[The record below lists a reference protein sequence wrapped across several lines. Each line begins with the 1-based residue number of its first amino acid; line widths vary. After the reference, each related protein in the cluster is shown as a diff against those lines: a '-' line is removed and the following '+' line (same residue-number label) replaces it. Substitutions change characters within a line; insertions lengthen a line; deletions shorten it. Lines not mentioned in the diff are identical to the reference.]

1 MTEKDKDIEQHD
13 CNDPNCKCEEDG
25 PCTCG
30 SEEIEIIE
38 LEDENGGNEEFA
50 ILDEIDF
57 EGRHFVVMAPL
68 FEVKALKESVE
79 ESDEIDLSIE
89 IYEVDGDYYTI
100 LEDDNLA
107 KRLMQRLE
115 EQSHE
120 EGHDA

>member
-1 MTEKDKDIEQHD
+1 MSDTNKDQRQQD
-13 CNDPNCKCEEDG
+13 CNDPECKCDEDG
-25 PCTCG
+25 VCVC
-30 SEEIEIIE
+30 EDDEIEIVE
-38 LEDENGGNEEFA
+38 LEDEAGGNEEFA

-57 EGRHFVVMAPL
+57 EERHFVVMAPL

-89 IYEVDGDYYTI
+89 IYEVEGDYYTI
-100 LEDDNLA
+100 LDDDNLA

-120 EGHDA
+120 GKK

>member
-1 MTEKDKDIEQHD
+1 MTDKDKNKKQHD
-13 CNDPNCKCEEDG
+13 CDCDEDG
-25 PCTCG
+25 VCACG
-30 SEEIEIIE
+30 DDEIEIVE
-38 LEDENGGNEEFA
+38 LEDEAGGNEEFA

-89 IYEVDGDYYTI
+89 IYEVEDDYYTI

-107 KRLMQRLE
+107 KRLMQCLE

-120 EGHDA
+120 EDK